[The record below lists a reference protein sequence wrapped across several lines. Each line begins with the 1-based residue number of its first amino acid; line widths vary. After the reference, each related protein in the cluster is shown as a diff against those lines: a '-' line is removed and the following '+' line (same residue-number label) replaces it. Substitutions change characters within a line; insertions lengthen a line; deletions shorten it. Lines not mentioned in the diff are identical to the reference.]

1 MAKWKLAKWESAKPE
16 LANGES
22 AKALARYP
30 ALGLDK
36 LATHL
41 LVLTLWPS
49 DVLSFEC
56 SLDRQ
61 AFPMVWDQGEVN
73 PFSEARGPIP
83 PHQHS
88 FGGRRKMRSLEEIK
102 TMLQQHKEELRA
114 KYKVKEIGVFGSY
127 VRGEQKK
134 QSDIDILVEFEV
146 VPGLLKFIE
155 LEHYLSELLG
165 IKVDLVRKSS
175 IREELGD
182 TILQEMVVV

>member
-1 MAKWKLAKWESAKPE
+1 MK
-16 LANGES
+16 
-22 AKALARYP
+22 
-30 ALGLDK
+30 
-36 LATHL
+36 
-41 LVLTLWPS
+41 
-49 DVLSFEC
+49 
-56 SLDRQ
+56 
-61 AFPMVWDQGEVN
+61 
-73 PFSEARGPIP
+73 
-83 PHQHS
+83 
-88 FGGRRKMRSLEEIK
+88 SLEEIK

-134 QSDIDILVEFEV
+134 QSDIDILVEFEI